1 MRKSFIGWLLAVSVA
16 ATSAPA
22 SGQSIDHEER
32 MSAIVMQGLLDD
44 GVPIARRLELARQ
57 FEDAALQGDATWLY
71 ALGSLYRI
79 GDGNPSSPFSK
90 DIDRA
95 REYLSRAALRGQR
108 SAMAKL
114 VFLEVDA
121 GNRFEANV
129 WAQLFVHYEAVRRSD
144 DDEDDS
150 LRGVH
155 ATVLSVAQDGF
166 PDSEVARLEQRVMA
180 MIASYDA
187 AIRSGIEKVM
197 QARAENP
204 LNKARGDRY
213 SPSRAQYESGRIRG
227 KSPLA
232 GGAEYFVTFAP
243 NGRVAST
250 WMLDAWPDIRIERIM
265 RACVPS
271 FRVSE
276 DAARIGAKRVGILPV
291 VLVDPRVR
299 LRRAD

>member
-1 MRKSFIGWLLAVSVA
+1 MRDSLIGWLLAVSMA
-16 ATSAPA
+16 AASAPV
-22 SGQSIDHEER
+22 SGQSIDHDER
-32 MSAIVMQGLLDD
+32 MSAIVMQGLLDV
-44 GVPIARRLELARQ
+44 GVPMERRRQLGKQ
-57 FEDAALQGDATWLY
+57 FEDAAMQGDATWLY

-79 GDGNPSSPFSK
+79 GDGNPSSPFPK
-90 DIDRA
+90 DIDKA

-129 WAQLFVHYEAVRRSD
+129 WAQMFVHYQAIGRSD
-144 DDEDDS
+144 EGDS

-166 PDSEVARLEQRVMA
+166 PESDVARLEQRVMA

-187 AIRSGIEKVM
+187 AIRTGLEKIL
-197 QARAENP
+197 QERAKNP
-204 LNKARGDRY
+204 LNTARGERC
-213 SPSRAQYESGRIRG
+213 SPSRAQFESGRVRG
-227 KSPLA
+227 KSASA
-232 GGAEYFVTFAP
+232 GGAEYFITFAA
-243 NGRVAST
+243 NGRVADA
-250 WMLDAWPDIRIERIM
+250 WMLDAWPDLRVERTL

-276 DAARIGAKRVGILPV
+276 DAARLGAKRVGILPV
-291 VLVDPRVR
+291 MLVDPRVR
-299 LRRAD
+299 LRQAH